1 MVYHRSH
8 RLDVR
13 MIPLEVC
20 MAKAPL
26 RVAMIGLGAIGQG
39 VVRLLEQQSVDQVK
53 IIAALVRDPTRSRTV
68 STPVVTTLHDLLD
81 YKPDVVVEVAGHA
94 GLRQHGSAVLRA
106 GYNLVAVS
114 VGVLAHPEVLDALL
128 AAAAE
133 GDTQLKI
140 ASGAVGALDAIAAA
154 KQGGL
159 DRVTHTVRKPPSTLF
174 GPDSEQLTEP
184 MTVFSGF
191 AREAAIKYPE
201 SVNVTAAVS
210 FAGLGLD
217 RTEVRIIADP
227 EVDRNQHQIT
237 AAGAFGRLSFEVQ
250 GIPTDENPRTG
261 RLVAMSIVN
270 TLRGYKSSIV
280 IG

>member
-1 MVYHRSH
+1 
-8 RLDVR
+8 
-13 MIPLEVC
+13 
-20 MAKAPL
+20 MAKAAL
-26 RVAMIGLGAIGQG
+26 RAAMIGLGTIGQG
-39 VVRLLEQQSVDQVK
+39 VVRLLEQQSNDDVEIV
-53 IIAALVRDPTRSRTV
+53 AALVRNPAKTRSVT
-68 STPVVTTLHDLLD
+68 TPVVFKLNDLIA
-81 YKPDVVVEVAGHA
+81 YQPDVVVEVAGHD
-94 GLRQHGSAVLRA
+94 GLRQHGGAVLRA
-106 GYNLVAVS
+106 GYNLIAVS

-128 AAAAE
+128 AAATA
-133 GDTQLKI
+133 GNTQLKI

-174 GPDSEQLTEP
+174 GHDTEPLTEP
-184 MTVFSGF
+184 VTVFSGY
-191 AREAAIKYPE
+191 ARDAAIKYPE

-227 EVDRNQHQIT
+227 EVDRNQHEIT

-270 TLRGYKSSIV
+270 TLRGHRSPMV